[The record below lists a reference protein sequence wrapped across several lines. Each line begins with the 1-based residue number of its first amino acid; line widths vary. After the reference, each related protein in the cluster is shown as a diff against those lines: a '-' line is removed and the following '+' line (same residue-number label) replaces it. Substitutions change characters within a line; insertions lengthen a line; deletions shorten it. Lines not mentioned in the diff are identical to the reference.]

1 MSAKTGTTQ
10 IANALA
16 LANGPISLVGI
27 SPNVPTEQANET
39 NIYFN
44 VTAAAGLSVVPVVEL
59 SPDNGI
65 TWFPHTT
72 VAALVAVGLSIVKL
86 VNVGK
91 LMRVNMTALA
101 GTGTIS
107 AWIENKRIDG

>member
-1 MSAKTGTTQ
+1 MSAKTATTQ
-10 IANALA
+10 IATALA
-16 LANGPISLVGI
+16 LANGPLAVAGQT
-27 SPNVPTEQANET
+27 PNVPTEEANEV

-59 SPDNGI
+59 SPDGGT

-72 VAALVAVGLSIVKL
+72 LAALVAVGLSIAKL
-86 VNVGK
+86 TSVGK

-107 AWIENKRIDG
+107 AWIENKRIEG